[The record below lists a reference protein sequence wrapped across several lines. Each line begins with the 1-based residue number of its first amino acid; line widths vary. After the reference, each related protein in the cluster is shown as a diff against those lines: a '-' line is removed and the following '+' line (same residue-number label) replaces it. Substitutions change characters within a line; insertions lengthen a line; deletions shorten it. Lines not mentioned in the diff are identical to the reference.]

1 MSSVTTSLARITRH
15 PATRAVARCAVMCA
29 ASAIGRRVDGPHPA
43 PDTPGGHNR
52 GCSA

>member
-1 MSSVTTSLARITRH
+1 MATVTTTLLRIVRH

-29 ASAIGRRVDGPHPA
+29 ASAIGRRVEGPHPA
-43 PDTPGGHNR
+43 LNTPGGHNR

>member
-1 MSSVTTSLARITRH
+1 MSSVTTTLVQITRY

-29 ASAIGRRVDGPHPA
+29 MAAARQRLDGPTTSSH
-43 PDTPGGHNR
+43 TPGGHTR

>member
-1 MSSVTTSLARITRH
+1 MSSVTTTLVQITRH
-15 PATRAVARCAVMCA
+15 PATRAAFKCAVLCA
-29 ASAIGRRVDGPHPA
+29 AAAVGRRLDGPHPV

>member
-1 MSSVTTSLARITRH
+1 MSSVTTTLVQITRH

-29 ASAIGRRVDGPHPA
+29 AAAVGRRPGGPTPPPH
-43 PDTPGGHNR
+43 TPGGHNR